1 MENLSANDSLLQ
13 ADIANRNYQNY
24 SPSTSCSL
32 STSGSVYSL
41 SSSPNSIN
49 SYGVAHES
57 PCNGN
62 RSMPSTPPSCKRRG
76 SEPVISQYTHHYHRS
91 QNSPEY
97 LNSSMSDENNASVRC
112 DAEINCARPL
122 NRFFPDGVVDILNKW
137 FYENQN
143 YPYPDEN
150 MTNILA
156 KEANISAKQVRKW
169 FANKRVRS
177 NKCYKQTFRIRKDL
191 QKVHINRR
199 QTKSVSD
206 GESLHTSQL
215 NYYDDAFEDDNKQH
229 MSPDMNTVKYIWNH
243 SDHMSTG
250 SSASNSPPSYNI
262 YNSPIVKAEP
272 STFYQQQQHQSP
284 TGMSH
289 SYSLNSFEQLQQSA
303 ASGQNNMAA
312 LYNPLFLMNILQNP
326 SMALQAVLANRLISL
341 NNNNSESTNDQVNDL
356 SHSIQSTPIQKRK
369 THLSNRFH
377 SESYNSKA
385 PTSNLHLIREVPNDN
400 VSHHINSVKS
410 EATNGSLQQNTCHQG
425 MNISNLRDLLIAKS
439 TNQNDSTCSNKSSV
453 RSSFSLDELSTSI
466 NSTHLNQSFTNQSAA
481 HTNTNESPVAVKQEP
496 VKKINFGDI
505 SSLI

>member
-1 MENLSANDSLLQ
+1 
-13 ADIANRNYQNY
+13 
-24 SPSTSCSL
+24 
-32 STSGSVYSL
+32 
-41 SSSPNSIN
+41 
-49 SYGVAHES
+49 
-57 PCNGN
+57 
-62 RSMPSTPPSCKRRG
+62 
-76 SEPVISQYTHHYHRS
+76 
-91 QNSPEY
+91 
-97 LNSSMSDENNASVRC
+97 MSDENNVSVRC

-206 GESLHTSQL
+206 GESLHNSQL
-215 NYYDDAFEDDNKQH
+215 NYYDDAFEDENKQH
-229 MSPDMNTVKYIWNH
+229 QSPDMNARKYIWNH
-243 SDHMSTG
+243 SDQMSTG
-250 SSASNSPPSYNI
+250 SSASSSPSSYNV
-262 YNSPIVKAEP
+262 YNSPVIKAEP
-272 STFYQQQQHQSP
+272 NSFYQQHHQQQEASGP

-303 ASGQNNMAA
+303 AQSGQNNLAA

-341 NNNNSESTNDQVNDL
+341 NNNNADNTNDQVNDL
-356 SHSIQSTPIQKRK
+356 SQIQSTPIQKRK

-377 SESYNSKA
+377 SESFNSKA
-385 PTSNLHLIREVPNDN
+385 PTSNLHFIQEVPTDTQN
-400 VSHHINSVKS
+400 HQIHSVKS
-410 EATNGSLQQNTCHQG
+410 EATNCHHG
-425 MNISNLRDLLIAKS
+425 VYTAGPNSNLRDLVIAKS
-439 TNQNDSTCSNKSSV
+439 TDQNDSTCSNKSSV

-466 NSTHLNQSFTNQSAA
+466 NSTQFNQSLRTAA
-481 HTNTNESPVAVKQEP
+481 QKTINTTESSPVAVKP
-496 VKKINFGDI
+496 IKKINFGDI